1 MSIET
6 MRTWKIGD
14 VEITRIV
21 EVNNWK
27 DDITMLLPDA
37 TQQTVLAYPW
47 LQPHYATPQ
56 GQMIIS
62 FQCFVMR
69 TPELRIMLDTCIGSD
84 RQREFDIFT
93 NMQSDFLSDLKAA
106 GVRTEEIDVVLCT
119 HLHFDHVGWN
129 TRLVEGQWVPTFPN
143 ARYLFGRREYEHWK
157 MLEETHGYHDLN
169 HMHDAVRPV
178 VDAGLVDLIE
188 PDHEICRE
196 LKLRPTPGHT
206 PGHVSIGIESRGERA
221 IVTGDMMHNPIQL
234 ERPDDPARFD
244 MDQAMARRTRVAFI
258 DDLANS
264 DVLVIGSHFSD
275 PTGGFIVRD
284 DDGCRL
290 AQQPARGGSQRGFR

>member
-21 EVNNWK
+21 EVNNWE

-37 TQQTVLAYPW
+37 TPQTVLAYPW

-56 GQMIIS
+56 GKMIIS

-69 TPELRIMLDTCIGSD
+69 TPKHAIMLDTCIGAD
-84 RQREFDIFT
+84 RKREFDVFT
-93 NMQSDFLSDLKAA
+93 NMRSDFLSDLGSA
-106 GVRTEEIDVVLCT
+106 GFRPEEIDVVLCT

-129 TRLVEGQWVPTFPN
+129 TRLVDGKWVPTFQN
-143 ARYLFGRREYEHWK
+143 ARYLFGRREYEHWT
-157 MLEETHGYHDLN
+157 MLKDTNGYHDLN
-169 HMHDAVRPV
+169 HMHDAVQPV

-188 PDHEICRE
+188 PSHSICPE
-196 LKLRPTPGHT
+196 LTLRPTPGHT
-206 PGHVSIGIESRGERA
+206 PGHVSIAIASCGRRA

-244 MDQAMARRTRVAFI
+244 MDQARARRTRIELI
-258 DDLANS
+258 DDLANT

-284 DDGCRL
+284 ETGCRL
-290 AQQPARGGSQRGFR
+290 AQRPAGKT